1 MMFQYYNS
9 DVKNPVPLG
18 FISLSKFLET
28 IKNPKP
34 ETAEI
39 FEAIKRAE
47 EVGDMKT
54 KAELKMKLYY
64 FTPSVVVK
72 ERRQY
77 KNILSFTGLLVLD
90 FDHLE
95 PDYAKEF
102 KEYLFN
108 EYEFI
113 IASWL
118 SPSKHGLKCLVNIP
132 ISKDI
137 NEYKSYFLAIEQQLG
152 VYTGFDSTPK
162 NCVLPLFLSYD
173 SELIQRENAT
183 QWNKKYFPPEPIQ
196 IKSYIINEKSSV
208 IEKILLNNINKVSNA
223 GHPIVRATSYALG
236 GYISAGYIDEQEA
249 YNIICRMID
258 CHPYLSQ
265 KASIYKQTVKDMIT
279 TGKQKP
285 LYLTL

>member
-1 MMFQYYNS
+1 MKFQYYNS
-9 DVKNPVPLG
+9 NVKNPVPIG
-18 FISLSKFLET
+18 FISLPKFLET

-34 ETAEI
+34 ETAGI
-39 FEAIKRAE
+39 FEAIKEAE
-47 EVGDMKT
+47 EVGDMKL

-64 FTPSVVVK
+64 FTPSVIVK

-108 EYEFI
+108 QYSFI
-113 IASWL
+113 IAAWL

-132 ISKDI
+132 VCSNID
-137 NEYKSYFLAIEQQLG
+137 EYKSYFLAIEQTLG
-152 VYTGFDSTPK
+152 AYHGFDSTPK

-173 SELIQRENAT
+173 SELLQRDNAT
-183 QWNKKYFPPEPIQ
+183 QWNKKYFPPEPIK
-196 IKSYIINEKSSV
+196 IKSYIINEKSSS

-223 GHPIVRATSYALG
+223 GHPIVRATAYALG
-236 GYISAGYIDEQEA
+236 GYIAAGYIDEQEA
-249 YNIICRMID
+249 FDIICRMID
-258 CHPYLSQ
+258 SHAYLSQ
-265 KASIYKQTVKDMIT
+265 KSSVYKQTAKDMIK
-279 TGKQKP
+279 TGKEKP
-285 LYLTL
+285 LYLK